1 MKSSLVFI
9 LGIFVLV
16 SCKNKVLDEPAHPIE
31 KETMVNIL
39 YDLAVL
45 EAARSQAYASQVN
58 YPTAIAFVK
67 EKYKIDSLTLAE
79 NTKYYA
85 SDMKEFKKMY
95 DEVKER
101 LAKNREAMGESL
113 NSSGYSNMP
122 TEEGVVK

>member
-1 MKSSLVFI
+1 MKKSFVVI
-9 LGIFVLV
+9 LGILAMV
-16 SCKNKVLDEPAHPIE
+16 SCKNELLNKPAHPIE

-45 EAARSQAYASQVN
+45 EAARSQAYAAQVN

-113 NSSGYSNMP
+113 NSSGYSNLP
-122 TEEGVVK
+122 NEEGVVK